1 MPRVLVVEPIHQSGL
16 DILRRRNGIIVEQLG
31 QTNEGTI
38 AAGAREADAILIRT
52 SRLSAAAIEGARR
65 LKVVSRHGVG
75 YDNIDLAALNARRI
89 PLAVVGAV
97 NAISVAEH
105 TFFLLLTAV
114 KRGLAYDRA
123 VREGRWSLR
132 NSLGA
137 RELDGKMLLIVG
149 LGRIGRNVAA
159 KAQAFGMHVMA
170 YDPFLDQAPAELR
183 VELVGDLDEALAKAD
198 AVSLHVPMTASTR
211 LLFDA
216 SRLAT
221 MKASAVLVC
230 TARGG
235 LVDEAALA
243 AALKDGRLA
252 AAGLDVFAEEPPA
265 ADHPL
270 YALDNAVLSPHSAA
284 LTEECAAR
292 MSAVSAQNCLDAL
305 DGRLDPSLVVNPD
318 VLGART

>member
-16 DILRRRNGIIVEQLG
+16 DILRQRSGITVEQLG
-31 QTNEGTI
+31 QTNEATI
-38 AAGAREADAILIRT
+38 AAGARQADAILIRT
-52 SRLSAAAIEGARR
+52 TRLSAEAIEGARQ

-89 PLAVVGAV
+89 PLTVVGDV
-97 NAISVAEH
+97 NAVSVAEH
-105 TFFLLLTAV
+105 TFFLLLSAV

-137 RELDGKMLLIVG
+137 RELDGKTLLVVG
-149 LGRIGRNVAA
+149 LGRIGRGVAA
-159 KAQAFGMHVMA
+159 RAQAFGMRVMA
-170 YDPFLDQAPAELR
+170 YDPFLNQAPAGSG
-183 VELVGDLDEALAKAD
+183 VELADDLDAALAKAD

-211 LLFDA
+211 MLFDA
-216 SRLAT
+216 GRLAK
-221 MKASAVLVC
+221 MKSSAVLIC

-235 LVDEAALA
+235 LIDETALA
-243 AALKDGRLA
+243 AALGEGRLA
-252 AAGLDVFAEEPPA
+252 AAGLDVFAEEPAPPN
-265 ADHPL
+265 HPL
-270 YALDNAVLSPHSAA
+270 YALDNVVLSPHSAA

-305 DGRLDPSLVVNPD
+305 DGRLDLSLVVNPD
-318 VLGART
+318 VLGGKP

>member
-1 MPRVLVVEPIHQSGL
+1 MARVLVVEPIHQCGL
-16 DILRRRNGIIVEQLG
+16 DILRRRSGIVVEQLG
-31 QTNEGTI
+31 QTNEAAV
-38 AAGAREADAILIRT
+38 AAGARQADAILIRT
-52 SRLSAAAIEGARR
+52 CRLSAEAIEGARQ

-89 PLAVVGAV
+89 PLTVVGAV
-97 NAISVAEH
+97 NAVSVAEH
-105 TFFLLLTAV
+105 TFFLMLTAV

-137 RELDGKMLLIVG
+137 RELDGKTLLIVG

-159 KAQAFGMHVMA
+159 KAQAFGMHVIA
-170 YDPFLDQAPAELR
+170 YDPLLNQAPAGSG
-183 VELVGDLDEALAKAD
+183 VELADDLDQALAKAD
-198 AVSLHVPMTASTR
+198 VVSLHVPMTASTR
-211 LLFDA
+211 MLFDA
-216 SRLAT
+216 GRLGR
-221 MKASAVLVC
+221 MKVSAVLIC

-235 LVDEAALA
+235 LVDETALA
-243 AALKDGRLA
+243 AALKEGRLA
-252 AAGLDVFAEEPPA
+252 AAGLDVFAEEPAPPN
-265 ADHPL
+265 HPL
-270 YALDNAVLSPHSAA
+270 YALDNVVLSPHSAA

-318 VLGART
+318 VLGARP